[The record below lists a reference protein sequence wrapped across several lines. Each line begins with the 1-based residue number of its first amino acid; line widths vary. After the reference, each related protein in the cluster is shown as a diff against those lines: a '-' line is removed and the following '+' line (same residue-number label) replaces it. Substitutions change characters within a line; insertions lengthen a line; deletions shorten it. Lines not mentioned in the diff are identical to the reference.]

1 NFNAFSIDMA
11 YRWVFSPGSELSL
24 VFKTNLTTFDNN
36 ISKSY
41 SNNFKNTLEADQT
54 KGISLKVLYYIDY
67 LSLKKKQK

>member
-1 NFNAFSIDMA
+1 MA

-54 KGISLKVLYYIDY
+54 KSISLKVMV
-67 LSLKKKQK
+67 